1 MLSTGHTSGGEK
13 KQEQQHQ
20 QQHQCHQLSAIDR
33 PMDLP
38 G

>member
-13 KQEQQHQ
+13 KQEQQQ